1 MYKRLNLYKDKLPK
15 RKRRASDDDVYIKG
29 MYNPFLDTTGYEV
42 EDIRESGI
50 TTADKG
56 VLADYPDFEGIGWI
70 FDSEIKDYESLLKDR
85 RNKMTQTFRYMLK
98 QNSISSPS
106 DASHNSRGIREPSE
120 PSSMPSGL
128 PNNVSRSSS
137 SQSSQP
143 QQRSQIMDDLRRL
156 REFFSF
162 GGGANEDEE
171 EEENEEAQASN
182 KNNPTPPHSSSSSSS
197 SRRSSNPALP
207 VYQTVTPPQSVR
219 SSPPQSVRSS
229 PPHSIHSSRRSNNS
243 ARPSTVLSSSTS
255 VASTIDYG
263 FNQ

>member
-15 RKRRASDDDVYIKG
+15 RKRRVSDDDVYIKG

-42 EDIRESGI
+42 EDLRDSGI
-50 TTADKG
+50 TTAEKG

-98 QNSISSPS
+98 QNSIASPS
-106 DASHNSRGIREPSE
+106 EPSEPSE

-128 PNNVSRSSS
+128 PNNVSRSGS

-143 QQRSQIMDDLRRL
+143 QQRSQIMDDIRRL

-162 GGGANEDEE
+162 GGGGANEDEE

-182 KNNPTPPHSSSSSSS
+182 KNTPTPPHSSSSSSS
-197 SRRSSNPALP
+197 SRRSSHPTLP

-219 SSPPQSVRSS
+219 SSPQSVRSS
-229 PPHSIHSSRRSNNS
+229 PPHSVHSSRRSSNS

-263 FNQ
+263 FNR

>member
-106 DASHNSRGIREPSE
+106 EPSEPSE

-128 PNNVSRSSS
+128 PNNISRSNS

-162 GGGANEDEE
+162 GGGANEDEDE
-171 EEENEEAQASN
+171 EEEEAQASN
-182 KNNPTPPHSSSSSSS
+182 KNNPTPPQSSSSSSS

-219 SSPPQSVRSS
+219 SSSPQSV
-229 PPHSIHSSRRSNNS
+229 PSSRRSNNS

>member
-106 DASHNSRGIREPSE
+106 EPSEPSE

-128 PNNVSRSSS
+128 PNNISRSNS

-162 GGGANEDEE
+162 GGGANEDEDE
-171 EEENEEAQASN
+171 EEEEAQASN
-182 KNNPTPPHSSSSSSS
+182 KNNPTPPQSSSSSSS

-219 SSPPQSVRSS
+219 SSPPQSV
-229 PPHSIHSSRRSNNS
+229 HSSRRSSNS

>member
-1 MYKRLNLYKDKLPK
+1 MYKRLNLYKNKLPK
-15 RKRRASDDDVYIKG
+15 RKRRVSDDDVYIKG

-106 DASHNSRGIREPSE
+106 EPSEPSE

-162 GGGANEDEE
+162 GGGADEDEDD
-171 EEENEEAQASN
+171 EENEEAQASN
-182 KNNPTPPHSSSSSSS
+182 KNNPTPPQSSSSSSS
-197 SRRSSNPALP
+197 SRRSSNAALP

-229 PPHSIHSSRRSNNS
+229 PPQSVPSSRRSNNS